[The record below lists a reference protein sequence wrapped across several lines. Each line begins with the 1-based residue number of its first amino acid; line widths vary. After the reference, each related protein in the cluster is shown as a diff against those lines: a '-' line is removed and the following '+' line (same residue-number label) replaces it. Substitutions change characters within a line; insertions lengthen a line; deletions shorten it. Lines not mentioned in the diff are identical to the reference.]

1 MFFTALM
8 SIVQSAIQATVI
20 HSFCLHCGTHSKFIW
35 APPTMKHNVTV
46 NVYNVMEKKTYCRC
60 QNASDHSDKSLI
72 MLYNNW

>member
-35 APPTMKHNVTV
+35 GFRANCYVHHPLWN
-46 NVYNVMEKKTYCRC
+46 
-60 QNASDHSDKSLI
+60 I
-72 MLYNNW
+72 M